1 MKKLLLLYIVVS
13 AMSCQNNYDLSLYE
27 ANQKIAKEFIS
38 TYESPVNYEL
48 FESLVHEDIEHQ
60 SPMYGV
66 GKVGYTEVLAQADF
80 YMNGFENVTFT
91 EATWLPGVDET
102 TLSPDGSVRVYGIWS
117 GNNSA
122 TGKPFSLD
130 AYHYFNVKE
139 GKIIASG
146 DYFDATGM
154 VMAIQPDPVVEDVS
168 VE

>member
-1 MKKLLLLYIVVS
+1 M
-13 AMSCQNNYDLSLYE
+13 
-27 ANQKIAKEFIS
+27 
-38 TYESPVNYEL
+38 
-48 FESLVHEDIEHQ
+48 
-60 SPMYGV
+60 
-66 GKVGYTEVLAQADF
+66 
-80 YMNGFENVTFT
+80 
-91 EATWLPGVDET
+91 
-102 TLSPDGSVRVYGIWS
+102 RVYGIWS